1 MGHILWWGW
10 QDALIVVVLLQLLV
24 EDLELQ
30 EELLLLQYFGI
41 R

>member
-1 MGHILWWGW
+1 MVAVFLLLLLL
-10 QDALIVVVLLQLLV
+10 LI

-30 EELLLLQYFGI
+30 EELLLLEDFGI